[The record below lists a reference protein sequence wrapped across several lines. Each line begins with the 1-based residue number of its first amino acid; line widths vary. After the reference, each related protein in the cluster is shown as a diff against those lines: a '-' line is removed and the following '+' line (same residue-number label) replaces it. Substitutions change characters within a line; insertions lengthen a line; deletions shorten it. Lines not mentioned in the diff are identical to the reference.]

1 MNLILGQF
9 WHNSVDKPRNQSP
22 WPHYFMLC
30 EKKLCAA
37 QKVKSGKRENH
48 MVVDAKQGY
57 NLFLMWEETSE
68 FWHKQQPTFVKI
80 SRTSKDTGRK

>member
-1 MNLILGQF
+1 M
-9 WHNSVDKPRNQSP
+9 
-22 WPHYFMLC
+22 
-30 EKKLCAA
+30 CAA

-80 SRTSKDTGRK
+80 SRTSDDTMV

>member
-1 MNLILGQF
+1 
-9 WHNSVDKPRNQSP
+9 
-22 WPHYFMLC
+22 MLC
-30 EKKLCAA
+30 EKNCVLLAA

-80 SRTSKDTGRK
+80 SRTSDDTMVENDQKSLINQFIFFGLKW